1 MEDEVCDAAGCSNCD
16 QVVHHFCSNEIYDG
30 ELSVRACSDSCAEVL
45 RASIGAVPVDAIG
58 DREISN
64 HASAASSA
72 SAARDDP
79 PAKVSAEGKK
89 RKKKFFFTTAADLA
103 LLKETL
109 NLRQFAAVHGTKGKI
124 YTAIAEK
131 LGKKFDTKL
140 SERTKSGPAE
150 DYDEYKQLLTDI
162 SMQMYGIKEDK
173 VVKKAAEKGKAARL
187 HSQGE
192 VLREKATK
200 LRCQWRSLETN
211 DSAKP
216 GAGADQPDTP
226 SAGQTADQET
236 VSDTAVVAITASC
249 ITTATS
255 GSGGGSTR
263 GSSAKSA
270 NAELAE
276 YLGFHMEIRE
286 QEKVRQVLVIEIKK
300 VKLNKEERR
309 WAEDMAFRKAHAE
322 AKEIK
327 WAQELAM
334 RRDEA
339 AIRRLELEVRKEELA
354 LLRHQM

>member
-45 RASIGAVPVDAIG
+45 RASIGAVPDTIG

-64 HASAASSA
+64 QASAASSA

-89 RKKKFFFTTAADLA
+89 RKKTFFFTTAADLA

-109 NLRQFAAVHGTKGKI
+109 NLRPFAAVHGTKGKI

-140 SERTKSGPAE
+140 SERTVKERISHLVNEFKSTDHAYRKKSGPAE
-150 DYDEYKQLLTDI
+150 DYDEHKQLLTDI
-162 SMQMYGIKEDK
+162 STDGRHQRG
-173 VVKKAAEKGKAARL
+173 
-187 HSQGE
+187 QG
-192 VLREKATK
+192 
-200 LRCQWRSLETN
+200 
-211 DSAKP
+211 
-216 GAGADQPDTP
+216 
-226 SAGQTADQET
+226 
-236 VSDTAVVAITASC
+236 ASC

-255 GSGGGSTR
+255 RSGGGSTR
-263 GSSAKSA
+263 GSSVKSA
-270 NAELAE
+270 NTELAE
-276 YLGFHMEIRE
+276 YLDFQMEIRE
-286 QEKVRQVLVIEIKK
+286 QEKVRQELVIEIKK
-300 VKLNKEERR
+300 AKLNKEKRR
-309 WAEDMAFRKAHAE
+309 WDEDMAFRKAHAE

-354 LLRHQM
+354 LLRHQMQQQQ